1 MVEWGGRKSSELN
14 REWITSSKSCGT
26 GPEDSQEDEVLCKNA
41 FQLLPW
47 PFRQQ
52 VSNSCSSFLS
62 LKRSYHVPYMTDP
75 DWSPSG
81 CCKTCFCCAQGE
93 IKCIWEHVSPDF
105 FLPWV
110 ALHLLPGA
118 VEYIPWTVPAPQPSS
133 TRNRPLGICSEY
145 LTVYLDIFKVVNYTH
160 VCHTE
165 TSPAFFSR

>member
-1 MVEWGGRKSSELN
+1 MVEWGGRKSSKLN
-14 REWITSSKSCGT
+14 REWITSSKSCGA

-52 VSNSCSSFLS
+52 VSNSCSSFFS
-62 LKRSYHVPYMTDP
+62 LKRSYHLPHMTDP
-75 DWSPSG
+75 DCSPSG

-105 FLPWV
+105 LLPWV

-118 VEYIPWTVPAPQPSS
+118 VEYHERCLHPSPAA
-133 TRNRPLGICSEY
+133 
-145 LTVYLDIFKVVNYTH
+145 LDIDH
-160 VCHTE
+160 L
-165 TSPAFFSR
+165 AFVQNTLLCIWTFLK